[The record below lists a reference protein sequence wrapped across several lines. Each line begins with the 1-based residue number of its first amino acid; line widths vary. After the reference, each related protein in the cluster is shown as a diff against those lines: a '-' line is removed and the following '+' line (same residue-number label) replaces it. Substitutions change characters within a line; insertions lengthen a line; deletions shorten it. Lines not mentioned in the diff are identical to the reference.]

1 MSLEQVSHE
10 NPEVVFDLL
19 TWIQDNIPESVF
31 RDYPTMGLF
40 DYLRVFDAAR
50 VRLSLPDRLA
60 HQYSKSA
67 LGIAYSKLQ
76 LSEQP

>member
-1 MSLEQVSHE
+1 MSLDQVSHE
-10 NPEVVFDLL
+10 SPEVVFDLL

-31 RDYPTMGLF
+31 RDYPTMSLF
-40 DYLRVFDAAR
+40 DYMRVLDAAKG
-50 VRLSLPDRLA
+50 RLLLPDRLA

-76 LSEQP
+76 LSEQQ